1 TPTLC
6 SAPMVAARKRARAE
20 GFTLIEGTAT
30 WAEPAGLVSRT
41 AYETLRDEIL
51 GQLRAAMP
59 VNAVILG
66 LHGAMV
72 AHGYDD
78 CEGDL
83 LASVRAIVGRETII
97 GAELDPHCH
106 MTDAKVANADIL
118 ICFKEFPHTDFAE
131 RAEELVTLCL
141 AAARR
146 KIRPVMSVYDC
157 RMIASFP
164 TSREPMRSFVDK
176 IKSLE
181 GR

>member
-1 TPTLC
+1 MI
-6 SAPMVAARKRARAE
+6 SQA
-20 GFTLIEGTAT
+20 
-30 WAEPAGLVSRT
+30 

-51 GQLRAAMP
+51 GQLRAALP
-59 VNAVILG
+59 VDAVILG

-83 LASVRAIVGRETII
+83 LASVRAIVGGNTVI

-106 MTDAKVANADIL
+106 MTEAKVANADIL
-118 ICFKEFPHTDFAE
+118 VCFKEFPHTDFAA

-141 AAARR
+141 ATARR
-146 KIRPVMSVYDC
+146 EIRPVISVHDC

-164 TSREPMRSFVDK
+164 TSRQRACPRRN
-176 IKSLE
+176 
-181 GR
+181 GHACQG